1 MKPVNIPPFP
11 LNIEKQG
18 RCCKCHE
25 RDILNCFN
33 RCEDCEIAY
42 QKDVLLETVE
52 SVNLDA
58 LDNDSLRLIA
68 NEFRIRAAELLARGK

>member
-1 MKPVNIPPFP
+1 MNLKSVAA
-11 LNIEKQG
+11 
-18 RCCKCHE
+18 RCRSCGE
-25 RDILNCFN
+25 PDENLNCFN
-33 RCEDCEIAY
+33 RCESCELRY